1 MVADIARYVRN
12 CHLCSMTK
20 SNREKYQGVL
30 KPLPVPERRGKYLS
44 IDFIV
49 DLPSCRYR
57 GEIVK
62 NILVIV
68 DRLTKKK
75 RFLPC
80 TDMSAEAVADL
91 FYDNVWRY
99 DGTPDSLVSDRGT
112 NFVSAFFQHLCKRLG
127 TETRPSTAFHPETDG
142 QTEIANQWLEQYLR
156 AYVDYL
162 QEDWAKYIAS
172 AEFCANDI
180 KSATTGITAFFAE
193 KGFHLSVGI
202 EDSPPLP
209 EGLSTY

>member
-1 MVADIARYVRN
+1 M
-12 CHLCSMTK
+12 
-20 SNREKYQGVL
+20 
-30 KPLPVPERRGKYLS
+30 
-44 IDFIV
+44 DFIV
-49 DLPSCRYR
+49 SLPASRYR
-57 GEIVK
+57 GELVT

-80 TDMSAEAVADL
+80 ADMSSEAVADL
-91 FYDNVWRY
+91 YYDNVWRH
-99 DGTPDSLVSDRGT
+99 DGTPLSIISDRGT

-127 TETRPSTAFHPETDG
+127 TETRPSTAFYPETDG

-162 QEDWAKYIAS
+162 QEDWAQYIAS

-180 KSATTGITAFFAE
+180 KSATTGISPFFAE
-193 KGFHLSVGI
+193 KGYHPSVGI
-202 EDSPPLP
+202 QDDVAIPD
-209 EGLSTY
+209 GLTTHQLTEVQKANAYADKLNLLS